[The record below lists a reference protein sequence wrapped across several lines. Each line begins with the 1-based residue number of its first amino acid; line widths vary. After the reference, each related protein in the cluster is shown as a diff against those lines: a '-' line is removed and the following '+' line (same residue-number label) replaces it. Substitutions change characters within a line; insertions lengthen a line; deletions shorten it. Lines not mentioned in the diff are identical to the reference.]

1 MCDKWVSLYMNP
13 LSSGTYVFLTL
24 NFMSK
29 VSRLRAIRTILCDYL
44 TTISICFIDT
54 VVIYVYSFE

>member
-1 MCDKWVSLYMNP
+1 MVYIHICIPNIKFHVKSFPITCHQNYI
-13 LSSGTYVFLTL
+13 
-24 NFMSK
+24 K
-29 VSRLRAIRTILCDYL
+29 CDYL

>member
-1 MCDKWVSLYMNP
+1 MGFIVYEP
-13 LSSGTYVFLTL
+13 SSFWYICIPNIKFHVKSFPITCHQNYI
-24 NFMSK
+24 K
-29 VSRLRAIRTILCDYL
+29 CDYL

>member
-13 LSSGTYVFLTL
+13 LSSGKYVFLTL

-29 VSRLRAIRTILCDYL
+29 VSPLRAIRTIL
-44 TTISICFIDT
+44 S
-54 VVIYVYSFE
+54 VIIWQLLVSVL